1 MKSLNLLV
9 GILVGAAALPSMA
22 ANFDFYKL
30 GNGAGDF
37 LPTNGVGCTG
47 GDLCSSDVDAG
58 TLNGNLSYT
67 AGGIAEVAT
76 GSFTNG
82 VAAVVQ
88 DLQTGWT
95 PASSAGLG
103 VYHLSG
109 NGGDDNI
116 TVGEK
121 LTITFDQVVNLSLI
135 DLRSEG
141 HNFTGWAANAT
152 FLFNGVA
159 TLLPQGVGSITLNQ
173 TGSVFTFVFGGA
185 TPDQFYLASMTA
197 AAPAVPEPETYAL
210 MATGLG
216 LLGLV
221 ARRRRRVA

>member
-1 MKSLNLLV
+1 MQSLNLLA

-58 TLNGNLSYT
+58 TLNGNLIYT
-67 AGGIAEVAT
+67 AGGITAVAT

-116 TVGEK
+116 TVGER
-121 LTITFDQVVNLSLI
+121 LTITPFDQVVNLSLI

-141 HNFTGWAANAT
+141 HNFTGW
-152 FLFNGVA
+152 GRQRH
-159 TLLPQGVGSITLNQ
+159 LPVQRRCH
-173 TGSVFTFVFGGA
+173 
-185 TPDQFYLASMTA
+185 A
-197 AAPAVPEPETYAL
+197 AAAGRRFDHVESDR
-210 MATGLG
+210 LG
-216 LLGLV
+216 LHLRV
-221 ARRRRRVA
+221 RRGHT